1 LKLIEEKGK
10 KTMPVISGKA
20 YWAFIDTPRTSPLD
34 PDKPRYSVDV
44 GNLDKSNVKLAKDL
58 GLNVKTDDPDSGKA
72 NAGQREKY
80 VTLRAYGLDFD
91 GNPKPRIPLVD
102 TKNKQ
107 LDERMYRR
115 LGNGS
120 DINVKFHSKTT
131 KSGFVQFHLD
141 AIQVI
146 DLLQYDPPEDDEDRD
161 VTFDVVKDGYKA
173 EVAED
178 VPF

>member
-1 LKLIEEKGK
+1 
-10 KTMPVISGKA
+10 
-20 YWAFIDTPRTSPLD
+20 
-34 PDKPRYSVDV
+34 
-44 GNLDKSNVKLAKDL
+44 
-58 GLNVKTDDPDSGKA
+58 
-72 NAGQREKY
+72 
-80 VTLRAYGLDFD
+80 
-91 GNPKPRIPLVD
+91 LVD

-146 DLLQYDPPEDDEDRD
+146 ELLEYDPPEDDEDRD

-173 EVAED
+173 KVSED